1 MEKNLTTTEFYI
13 SVARKLTYVI
23 NINIYKYKGSR

>member
-13 SVARKLTYVI
+13 SVARKLTYVLDS
-23 NINIYKYKGSR
+23 KYFLFLPH